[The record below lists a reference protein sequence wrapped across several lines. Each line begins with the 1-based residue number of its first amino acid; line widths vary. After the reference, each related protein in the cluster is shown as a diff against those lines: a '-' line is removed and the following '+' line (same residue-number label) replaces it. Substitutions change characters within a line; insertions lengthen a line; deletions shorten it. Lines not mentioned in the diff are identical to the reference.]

1 MELDDNIYKQ
11 ILNLCN
17 NGKFKLKIGKNKEAI
32 ENYKKALELVP
43 EPKDN
48 WKASFWIYE
57 SIGDAYFYDFLY
69 KECLEWMVKAFA
81 LPDGDKDP
89 FVLLR
94 IGECHYEMGNF
105 EEAKKFLLETRKYD
119 VKNLM
124 GMEDS
129 KYFNLIKGL
138 II

>member
-1 MELDDNIYKQ
+1 MQLDDNLYKQ
-11 ILNLCN
+11 ILDICN
-17 NGKFKLKIGKNKEAI
+17 DGKFCVKRGRNNEAI
-32 ENYKKALELVP
+32 EHYKKALELVS
-43 EPKDN
+43 EPKGE
-48 WKASFWIYE
+48 WMATFWLYE

-69 KECLEWMVKAFA
+69 KECLEWMMKAFA

-105 EEAKKFLLETRKYD
+105 EQAKKFLLETRKYD

-124 GMEDS
+124 EMDDS